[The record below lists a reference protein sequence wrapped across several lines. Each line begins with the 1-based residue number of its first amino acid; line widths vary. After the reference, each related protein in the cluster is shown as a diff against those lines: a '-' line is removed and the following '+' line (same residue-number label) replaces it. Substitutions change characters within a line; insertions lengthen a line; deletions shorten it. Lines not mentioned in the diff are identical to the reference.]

1 MVDIMETVP
10 VYYFLCKL
18 KFHALIYGKVKNRTI
33 LFCEIIS
40 DSQQRK
46 KIIDI
51 REFDIKQSNMYNQLC
66 RFILGILDLRSNVN
80 LYFMNYEPHLLKNH
94 LIFQKK
100 LIENDSYNDN
110 MNIID
115 LLKSNIHYLYKNLQ
129 KSSYTYSFNIKLY
142 VETMNDLP
150 VCIDPYFGYGSSI
163 YNRLYNYDQTNDY
176 SEKSTTMG
184 TRKINTWT
192 SSDIGNADYY
202 NYIRTLVLKKLE
214 LSKFD
219 NYKMTNL
226 QELKTSINL
235 INSNKHYSKLNSLS
249 IIDTNI
255 GYDIDHNK
263 IISSMSNLISLTI
276 NISKETTHNFSQIVE
291 LFDYMSTNTSIIN
304 FNLSICFNR
313 KVFEFNTMKN
323 AINRLISTNTTIE
336 ILHITQNLT
345 SYTNTLINALQNNT
359 TLVKL
364 KLYVVNNL
372 STVTTDYNSLIKC
385 ITMCNSLRSFKI
397 NFRISEKYDVVIDKL
412 INIYKYKPL
421 IRSLI
426 EGIQCHSHDSPH
438 HNYLNNH
445 KKYNTSL
452 TKLAQ

>member
-46 KIIDI
+46 NIIDI

-94 LIFQKK
+94 LMCQKK
-100 LIENDSYNDN
+100 LIENDNYNDN

-115 LLKSNIHYLYKNLQ
+115 LLNIHYLYTTLKTTN
-129 KSSYTYSFNIKLY
+129 YTYSFNIKLY

-150 VCIDPYFGYGSSI
+150 MCIDPYFGYESSI
-163 YNRLYNYDQTNDY
+163 YNRLYNHDQTNDY

-192 SSDIGNADYY
+192 SSDIGNVDYY
-202 NYIRTLVLKKLE
+202 NYIRTLVLKNLE

-235 INSNKHYSKLNSLS
+235 INSNKHYFKLNSLS

-263 IISSMSNLISLTI
+263 IISSMINLVSLTI
-276 NISKETTHNFSQIVE
+276 NISKEIIHNFSQVVK

-304 FNLSICFNR
+304 FNLSIRFNDD
-313 KVFEFNTMKN
+313 VHEFDAMKN
-323 AINRLISTNTTIE
+323 AINRLLSTNTTIE

-345 SYTNTLINALQNNT
+345 IFENTLLDALQNNT

-364 KLYVVNNL
+364 KLYITDNL
-372 STVTTDYNSLIKC
+372 SFVNTDYNSLVKC
-385 ITMCNSLRSFKI
+385 ITMCTSLRSFKAI
-397 NFRISEKYDVVIDKL
+397 FLTPEGSKFIGNEL
-412 INIYKYKPL
+412 INNYKYKPL
-421 IRSLI
+421 IKSFIRI
-426 EGIQCHSHDSPH
+426 
-438 HNYLNNH
+438 NRRFATYLNNH

-452 TKLAQ
+452 SKLSQSKN